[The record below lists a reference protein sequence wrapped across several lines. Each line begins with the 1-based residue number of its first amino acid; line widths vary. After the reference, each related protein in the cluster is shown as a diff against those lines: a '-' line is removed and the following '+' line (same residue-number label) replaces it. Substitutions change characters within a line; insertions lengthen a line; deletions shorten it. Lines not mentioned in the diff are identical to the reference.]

1 MAPIKIA
8 TDLEAMPEGGEIQ
21 WLLEP
26 LFDPS
31 LAEDCSDRPYRRI
44 RKHYYE
50 IAADLFSLVPLE
62 QADIAMIPSD
72 WSCYQGSF
80 HWVARADR
88 AAIRRARRFA
98 ANARSLGK
106 PVVVFFAG
114 DRSHERVPIP
124 GAWVIR
130 QSMYRSRAGAR
141 DIIMPSVIYDNPL
154 EKSGLDRPT
163 ERSWKAVPSVGF
175 CGAARACR
183 TEDYLRSI
191 PFHLVHI
198 FREGYPGV
206 PTRRGL
212 ELRMQALNVLER
224 SRLVTTEFTLRDHG
238 WWNIANK
245 SDRDKFQSEFFSSMQ
260 ASDYQLSVRGSG
272 NYSVRPWEAMAMGR
286 PPLFVDSDCSWPFEG
301 DVDWSRLMVRVQE
314 DDIDRLPEAVADFHA
329 RLDDETFRQL
339 QQACRATWERYLTPQ
354 GFATW
359 LQGYMA
365 EKVSV

>member
-1 MAPIKIA
+1 
-8 TDLEAMPEGGEIQ
+8 
-21 WLLEP
+21 
-26 LFDPS
+26 
-31 LAEDCSDRPYRRI
+31 
-44 RKHYYE
+44 
-50 IAADLFSLVPLE
+50 
-62 QADIAMIPSD
+62 
-72 WSCYQGSF
+72 
-80 HWVARADR
+80 
-88 AAIRRARRFA
+88 
-98 ANARSLGK
+98 
-106 PVVVFFAG
+106 
-114 DRSHERVPIP
+114 
-124 GAWVIR
+124 
-130 QSMYRSRAGAR
+130 
-141 DIIMPSVIYDNPL
+141 
-154 EKSGLDRPT
+154 
-163 ERSWKAVPSVGF
+163 
-175 CGAARACR
+175 
-183 TEDYLRSI
+183 
-191 PFHLVHI
+191 
-198 FREGYPGV
+198 
-206 PTRRGL
+206 
-212 ELRMQALNVLER
+212 MQALNVLER